1 MDQSN
6 VMKENFVKE
15 IQSKYTF
22 KGESLTLG
30 KGMFEKEVQ
39 PEANVALPLKMFNR
53 HGLIAG
59 ATGTGKT
66 KTLQVIVEGLSNAG
80 VPSLVMDI
88 KGDLSGLAEPG
99 DQNNRHISERHQKL
113 QIPYEATGFPVELLT
128 LSDEKGVRLR
138 ATVSEFG
145 PVLFSKILDLNDT
158 QSDIMAIVF
167 KYCDD
172 KGLPLVDLKDVR
184 KVLQYV
190 SEDPSGKAELKR
202 DYGSI
207 ATASLS
213 AILRSI
219 VALEQQGAD
228 QFFGELSFD
237 PEDLLEKRGGK
248 GVVNILRVTDIQDKP
263 NLFSTFMLGLLAEIY
278 NTFPEQGDSDR
289 PKLVLF
295 IDEAHLIFREA
306 SKALL
311 QQIETVVKL
320 IRSKGIGIFFI
331 TQVPGDVPEE
341 ILSQLGTKVQHAL
354 RGFTAKDKKEIDK
367 AVENYPISEFYDASR
382 VIQELGIGEA
392 FITGLNEKGIPT
404 PLVHTYLRAP
414 QSRMDVLTE
423 KEIDKI
429 VSRSELVD
437 IYGREVDKETAY
449 ELLLQKMERVEA
461 IDTAEPRVSGRTQ
474 DDNEPSMLETLM
486 TSSAGKQLQRTI
498 VREGTKLLF
507 SMLGASGGSRRKN

>member
-1 MDQSN
+1 
-6 VMKENFVKE
+6 
-15 IQSKYTF
+15 
-22 KGESLTLG
+22 
-30 KGMFEKEVQ
+30 
-39 PEANVALPLKMFNR
+39 
-53 HGLIAG
+53 
-59 ATGTGKT
+59 
-66 KTLQVIVEGLSNAG
+66 
-80 VPSLVMDI
+80 
-88 KGDLSGLAEPG
+88 
-99 DQNNRHISERHQKL
+99 
-113 QIPYEATGFPVELLT
+113 
-128 LSDEKGVRLR
+128 
-138 ATVSEFG
+138 
-145 PVLFSKILDLNDT
+145 
-158 QSDIMAIVF
+158 
-167 KYCDD
+167 
-172 KGLPLVDLKDVR
+172 
-184 KVLQYV
+184 
-190 SEDPSGKAELKR
+190 
-202 DYGSI
+202 
-207 ATASLS
+207 
-213 AILRSI
+213 

-228 QFFGELSFD
+228 KFFGELSFD

-248 GVVNILRVTDIQDKP
+248 GVINILRVTDIQDKP

-341 ILSQLGTKVQHAL
+341 VLGQLGTKVQHAL

-367 AVENYPISEFYDASR
+367 AVENYPISEYYDASR

-423 KEIDKI
+423 SEIDKI
-429 VSRSELVD
+429 VNRSELVD
-437 IYGREVDKETAY
+437 IYGREMDKETAY
-449 ELLLQKMERVEA
+449 EILLEKMERVSGVEPSTREA
-461 IDTAEPRVSGRTQ
+461 HQPASS
-474 DDNEPSMLETLM
+474 NEPSMLETLM
-486 TSSAGKQLQRTI
+486 TSSAGRQLQRTL

-507 SMLGASGGSRRKN
+507 SMLGASGRSRKRR